1 MHENYDSPVHLA
13 HDIELLKLKTPAT
26 LGAVWGSYASQTWPV
41 PDTGWRRLSS
51 SGSQPYT
58 LQEASVIAI
67 SDDVYKSVNETDV
80 IHKSM
85 ICAGGLG

>member
-1 MHENYDSPVHLA
+1 MHVNYDSPVHLA
-13 HDIELLKLKTPAT
+13 HVIELLKLKTPAT
-26 LGAVWGSYASQTWPV
+26 LGASVGLVCLPDLV

>member
-26 LGAVWGSYASQTWPV
+26 LGASVGLVCLPDLA

-67 SDDVYKSVNETDV
+67 SDDVYKSVNETDA